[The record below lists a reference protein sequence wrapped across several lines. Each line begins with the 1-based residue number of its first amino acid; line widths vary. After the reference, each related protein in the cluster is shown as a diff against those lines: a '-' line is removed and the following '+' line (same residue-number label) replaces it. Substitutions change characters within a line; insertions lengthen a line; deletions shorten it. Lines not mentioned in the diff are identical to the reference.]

1 MSKYWKTTTLGL
13 LAASLIFSQAAF
25 ANGNADA
32 KGKTKAEADTTAT
45 ADQTISAD
53 EDTTLETSTD
63 TNVEATAL
71 VDKLG
76 KIKAKYEQFVDQ
88 EGTIS
93 SQEGKLGS
101 IQNRVDALKAQ
112 LEELVAVE
120 KDVEDL
126 EGTEAEAAVDSL
138 TKLYADLGEFEKAL
152 HVQQEYVQKL
162 NDSSDD
168 VLLKEYKEI
177 GKLLKKMGK
186 VGVKALVNGVE
197 PEMDVPPVIENGRTL
212 VPFRALSEALDA
224 EVKWDAEARTV
235 TVTKD
240 GAEVV
245 LTIDSMVA
253 TVDGKEYKLDVPA
266 KIIKGRTV
274 VPLRFLSQG
283 LKAKVLWEQET
294 QTAIVIDEEEAT
306 ATEAEATTTES
317 TTTESTATESTATD
331 ATAETTT
338 DATADATA
346 TDATAETAET
356 AETATDATADV
367 TTTTTN

>member
-53 EDTTLETSTD
+53 EDTTLETNTD
-63 TNVEATAL
+63 TTVVNDVY
-71 VDKLG
+71 VQKLE
-76 KIKAKYEQFVDQ
+76 KIEAKYKQFVDQ
-88 EGTIS
+88 EGNVNAQT
-93 SQEGKLGS
+93 GKLGS
-101 IQNRVDALKAQ
+101 IENRTNALKAQ
-112 LEELVAVE
+112 LEELAAVE
-120 KDVEDL
+120 KEVEDL

-197 PEMDVPPVIENGRTL
+197 PEMDVPPVIESGRTL

-224 EVKWDAEARTV
+224 EVKWDAETRTV

-240 GAEVV
+240 GAVVV

-306 ATEAEATTTES
+306 ATEAEATTT
-317 TTTESTATESTATD
+317 D

-338 DATADATA
+338 DATDDATTTESNE
-346 TDATAETAET
+346 TDETT
-356 AETATDATADV
+356 TDTTADET